1 MSAISDETDSYYVK
15 TVSIDKYCQDKD
27 ISFID
32 LLKVDAEGVD
42 FEVLKSCENMLKT
55 KILN

>member
-15 TVSIDKYCQDKD
+15 TVSIDKYCEDKD

-42 FEVLKSCENMLKT
+42 FDVLKSC
-55 KILN
+55 KICLRTITLN